1 MSDDNGPPDT
11 RITDE
16 QDDDDRL
23 SLTVMIYLDL
33 TDDNDD
39 ARVVFKKNSFRSLL
53 LWWRW
58 GGRVGQSS
66 IIKP

>member
-39 ARVVFKKNSFRSLL
+39 VRVRILTVL
-53 LWWRW
+53 
-58 GGRVGQSS
+58 GGAPDTPAVRED
-66 IIKP
+66 

>member
-39 ARVVFKKNSFRSLL
+39 VRVRILTVL
-53 LWWRW
+53 
-58 GGRVGQSS
+58 GGRRTPQQ
-66 IIKP
+66 